1 MIKIEPADPQ
11 VVYVPTYNPST
22 VYGTWPNASYPPVYL
37 PPSPGQQFTNS
48 FVRGFGYSL
57 GVATTY
63 ALFSNIDWDDDDDHH
78 HDHDDDHHGGY
89 SHNGDNINI
98 NVNNFNKIT
107 GEHRTDNHRVW
118 QHNPAYRNGVPYAN
132 SQLASRY
139 HQTSVP
145 GGLSATRQQ
154 PVNRDSQRQAA
165 MAQVQQSTGKTLTQL
180 QHGDAHF
187 PQHSA
192 SAQQL
197 KQLSQRSNYRGYDS
211 ARPHAQQM
219 NNTLAQTRRPTQ
231 VQHQPLRANA
241 LSGNDSR
248 SASWQAQ
255 HQRGLQSRQH
265 ASLNSEQRA
274 SFRQQLSEHHTE
286 HHEFHRR

>member
-1 MIKIEPADPQ
+1 
-11 VVYVPTYNPST
+11 
-22 VYGTWPNASYPPVYL
+22 
-37 PPSPGQQFTNS
+37 
-48 FVRGFGYSL
+48 
-57 GVATTY
+57 
-63 ALFSNIDWDDDDDHH
+63 
-78 HDHDDDHHGGY
+78 
-89 SHNGDNINI
+89 
-98 NVNNFNKIT
+98 
-107 GEHRTDNHRVW
+107 
-118 QHNPAYRNGVPYAN
+118 
-132 SQLASRY
+132 
-139 HQTSVP
+139 
-145 GGLSATRQQ
+145 
-154 PVNRDSQRQAA
+154 

-211 ARPHAQQM
+211 ARPHAQHM

-274 SFRQQLSEHHTE
+274 SFRQQLSEQHTE

>member
-1 MIKIEPADPQ
+1 MSL
-11 VVYVPTYNPST
+11 PTT
-22 VYGTWPNASYPPVYL
+22 L
-37 PPSPGQQFTNS
+37 PPFTARGQMPAIRRCICLRLRQQFTNS

-139 HQTSVP
+139 HQTSV
-145 GGLSATRQQ
+145 
-154 PVNRDSQRQAA
+154 
-165 MAQVQQSTGKTLTQL
+165 
-180 QHGDAHF
+180 
-187 PQHSA
+187 
-192 SAQQL
+192 
-197 KQLSQRSNYRGYDS
+197 
-211 ARPHAQQM
+211 
-219 NNTLAQTRRPTQ
+219 
-231 VQHQPLRANA
+231 RA
-241 LSGNDSR
+241 G
-248 SASWQAQ
+248 
-255 HQRGLQSRQH
+255 
-265 ASLNSEQRA
+265 
-274 SFRQQLSEHHTE
+274 
-286 HHEFHRR
+286 